1 MRITVTLYRAVPRH
15 LILQRIVVLLKNKY
29 KKFVRKCRRQQTY
42 CDNLQILLQ
51 GRQDNPIHEVAFN
64 ELIENLKE
72 RNTIW
77 SNMNENS
84 DRNH

>member
-1 MRITVTLYRAVPRH
+1 MLCWTAD
-15 LILQRIVVLLKNKY
+15 LILAHGYKNI
-29 KKFVRKCRRQQTY
+29 VRKCRRQQTY
-42 CDNLQILLQ
+42 CENLQILLQ
-51 GRQDNPIHEVAFN
+51 GRRDNPIHEVAFN

-84 DRNH
+84 DR

>member
-1 MRITVTLYRAVPRH
+1 MMLNIEG
-15 LILQRIVVLLKNKY
+15 Y
-29 KKFVRKCRRQQTY
+29 KKFVRKCRRQKTY
-42 CDNLQILLQ
+42 CDNLRILLQ

-77 SNMNENS
+77 SNMNENI

>member
-1 MRITVTLYRAVPRH
+1 MP
-15 LILQRIVVLLKNKY
+15 
-29 KKFVRKCRRQQTY
+29 QTTNISY

>member
-1 MRITVTLYRAVPRH
+1 MLNIEG
-15 LILQRIVVLLKNKY
+15 Y
-29 KKFVRKCRRQQTY
+29 KKFVRKCSRQQTY
-42 CDNLQILLQ
+42 YDNLRILLQ

-77 SNMNENS
+77 STYEYS
-84 DRNH
+84 LTIYFY

>member
-1 MRITVTLYRAVPRH
+1 MLNIEG
-15 LILQRIVVLLKNKY
+15 Y

-42 CDNLQILLQ
+42 YDNLRILLQ

-77 SNMNENS
+77 SNMIENS
-84 DRNH
+84 DRNLTKF

>member
-1 MRITVTLYRAVPRH
+1 MMLNIEG
-15 LILQRIVVLLKNKY
+15 Y

-42 CDNLQILLQ
+42 CDNLRILLQ

-77 SNMNENS
+77 STYEYS
-84 DRNH
+84 LTIYFY

>member
-1 MRITVTLYRAVPRH
+1 MYIGGYICYFTNLLEYVTTNSKERER
-15 LILQRIVVLLKNKY
+15 KKY
-29 KKFVRKCRRQQTY
+29 FFFKY
-42 CDNLQILLQ
+42 ILQILLQ
-51 GRQDNPIHEVAFN
+51 GRRDNPIHEVAFN